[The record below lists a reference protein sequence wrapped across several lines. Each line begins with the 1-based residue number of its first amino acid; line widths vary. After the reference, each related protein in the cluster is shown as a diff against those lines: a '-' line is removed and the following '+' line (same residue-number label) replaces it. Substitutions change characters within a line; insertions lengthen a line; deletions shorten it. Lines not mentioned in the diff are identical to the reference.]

1 MAEWVGK
8 GVRGFVNKGGGRI
21 VFGLGV
27 VSAGCAAIIPDPL
40 AYCSILLYYA

>member
-40 AYCSILLYYA
+40 AYCSILLY